1 MSLAALL
8 RGDTVSVT
16 SYGGETAYGPGYGPA
31 VDVTCRVEYGRK
43 LVRNTAGDE
52 VVSES
57 TIYVLP
63 TLPDGTKAVDVFAVE
78 SLVTHEGRTATVI
91 GAAPHRGMGDTV
103 YVEVTTT

>member
-8 RGDTVSVT
+8 SGDVVTVT
-16 SYGGETAYGPGYGPA
+16 PYAEETAYGPTWGDP
-31 VDVTCRVEYGRK
+31 VEVSCRVEYGRK

-52 VVSES
+52 VVSET

-63 TLPDGTKAVDVFAVE
+63 VLPDGRRAVDVFPVE
-78 SLVTHEGRTATVI
+78 SLVTHEGRQGTVI
-91 GAAPHRGMGDTV
+91 GAAPHRGMGGTV